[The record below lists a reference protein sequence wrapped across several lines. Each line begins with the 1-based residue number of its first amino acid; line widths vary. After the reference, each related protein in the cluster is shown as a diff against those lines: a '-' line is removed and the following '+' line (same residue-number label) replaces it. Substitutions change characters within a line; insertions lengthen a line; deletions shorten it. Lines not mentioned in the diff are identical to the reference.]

1 MRDERI
7 RMEAKKEAEAAAL
20 AKWSKELQM
29 SEMKF
34 QAQLKLKQENLQ
46 QMTQKLERATTISQ

>member
-1 MRDERI
+1 
-7 RMEAKKEAEAAAL
+7 MEAKKEAEAAAL

-46 QMTQKLERATTISQ
+46 QMTQKLERATTLQQ

>member
-1 MRDERI
+1 
-7 RMEAKKEAEAAAL
+7 MEAKKEAEAAAL

-34 QAQLKLKQENLQ
+34 QAYLKLKQENLQ
-46 QMTQKLERATTISQ
+46 QMTQKLERATTIQQ